1 MEVDFGWIDTAW
13 KIMTWFRKEQRK
25 RRNIF
30 IVKALTNPYKV
41 PLGITLTD
49 NLYDLRT
56 IEGLLTVAQ
65 LAEAGCHTGDSCYI
79 EPMVDPQITAHYRP
93 QLRTVARKYGLP
105 DIDDPQRLEKIEHIL
120 HDNDML
126 NWMPTRKGW
135 SIT

>member
-79 EPMVDPQITAHYRP
+79 RANGGPSNNCTLQTTTE
-93 QLRTVARKYGLP
+93 GGS
-105 DIDDPQRLEKIEHIL
+105 EKI
-120 HDNDML
+120 
-126 NWMPTRKGW
+126 RFA
-135 SIT
+135 